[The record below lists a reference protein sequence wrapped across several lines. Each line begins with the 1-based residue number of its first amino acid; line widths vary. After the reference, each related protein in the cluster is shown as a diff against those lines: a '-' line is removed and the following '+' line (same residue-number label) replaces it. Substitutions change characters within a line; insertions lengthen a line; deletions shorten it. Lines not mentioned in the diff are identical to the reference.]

1 MTQKGIV
8 LGTQQQQTDL
18 NIEAIHQKPHTKS
31 TLLMKNVLT
40 DKSKVLYRGTIKIEK
55 NAFQSQGVQRADT
68 LLLSPEAHCDAVP
81 ILDVENDEVIGKAS
95 KKDVYEKLLTHRI
108 VHVIVFNDKREM
120 ALQLQ
125 SKYKSFCPQHWSSAA
140 GGHVQ
145 SGESY
150 EQAVIREVKEET
162 NMKVLHQELIGY
174 QDIYESNRVI
184 RQTRSF
190 CIVESIGD
198 FVIDPDGDV
207 TEIKLIDPRDYKKY
221 FDWGEIGEKIMKK
234 AVELNNKYKIS

>member
-1 MTQKGIV
+1 MLYNILMEIKSILTNRSGQVLNVVYREGDPLADLGDKILQGIHAFCFYGDRLV
-8 LGTQQQQTDL
+8 VVYVKEKRYWAPPGGG
-18 NIEAIHQKPHTKS
+18 IEP
-31 TLLMKNVLT
+31 
-40 DKSKVLYRGTIKIEK
+40 
-55 NAFQSQGVQRADT
+55 
-68 LLLSPEAHCDAVP
+68 
-81 ILDVENDEVIGKAS
+81 
-95 KKDVYEKLLTHRI
+95 
-108 VHVIVFNDKREM
+108 
-120 ALQLQ
+120 
-125 SKYKSFCPQHWSSAA
+125 
-140 GGHVQ
+140 
-145 SGESY
+145 GESY